1 MMVVTEGERA
11 LAPVP
16 APSPNLQKLAEVADG
31 AWDLTVRLDEKG
43 GGSQV
48 ARLLNRIFGHFA
60 QGITEA
66 TRAGTKL
73 YENVP
78 QLFQLAGSLESTSKT
93 QENHASTIAGSA
105 RQMAEHLHGIT
116 DSMEQALD
124 FTDRVGG
131 IVAELE
137 VRSHQIEDVV
147 GLVRRVASQTK
158 LLSLNASVEA
168 ARAGQAGR
176 AFGVV
181 AEEIQR
187 LAMEAASAT
196 DRIHEVLHSLEAQ
209 IRDAV
214 RAVGARGTEPVA
226 GETTLTRLMEHA
238 VHLVRSQDEEVVRVA
253 RDIEKIADDARA
265 QSVGAAQLKGLAAR
279 AQEGSDQLIV
289 SLGVFRL
296 PAHTRPRE
304 LIGRL
309 ADDPAFAE
317 PDRATREN
325 AMRQTVGKFPFVEL
339 LYITD
344 AAGKQVTDNIAAPGF
359 TAAYGS
365 SGHGRDWSQRPWY
378 LEPLRT
384 GTLYISDIYR
394 SSATDRFCFT
404 ISSPLYDARGEL
416 SGVLGA
422 DIDLTQ
428 LL

>member
-1 MMVVTEGERA
+1 MA
-11 LAPVP
+11 HF
-16 APSPNLQKLAEVADG
+16 
-31 AWDLTVRLDEKG
+31 
-43 GGSQV
+43 
-48 ARLLNRIFGHFA
+48 LNRIFADFA
-60 QGITEA
+60 EGITEA

-78 QLFQLAGSLESTSKT
+78 RLFALAGDLEGTSKT
-93 QENHASTIAGSA
+93 QVDHASQIAASA

-116 DSMEQALD
+116 GNVQQALD
-124 FTDRVGG
+124 FTDRVGR

-137 VRSHQIEDVV
+137 TRSHQIEDVV
-147 GLVRRVASQTK
+147 GLVRRVADQTK

-187 LAMEAASAT
+187 LAQEAASAT
-196 DRIHEVLHSLEAQ
+196 DRIHEVLTSLEEQ

-214 RAVGARGTEPVA
+214 RAVGHRSHGKTTDAAQA
-226 GETTLTRLMEHA
+226 GRQTLTGLMEHA
-238 VHLVRSQDEEVVRVA
+238 VELVRSQDEEVIHVA
-253 RDIEKIADDARA
+253 RDIEKIAEDARA
-265 QSVGAAQLKGLAAR
+265 QSEGAARLKDLAAR

-289 SLGVFRL
+289 SLGIFRL

-304 LIGRL
+304 LIARL
-309 ADDPAFAE
+309 ADDPALAE
-317 PDRATREN
+317 GDRKRREA
-325 AMRQTVGKFPFVEL
+325 AMRQTVQQFRFVEL

-344 AAGKQVTDNIAAPGF
+344 AGGRQVTDNIAAPGF

-365 SGHGRDWSQRPWY
+365 SGFGRDWSGRPWY
-378 LEPLRT
+378 QEPVRN
-384 GTLYISDIYR
+384 GALYISDVYR

-404 ISSPLYDARGEL
+404 ISAPLFDPQGEL
-416 SGVLGA
+416 AGVLGA